1 MKLEI
6 ILSQRQQQ
14 LEELIIVD
22 QEDFSQFQV
31 VIFQSVLLSTNLAD
45 SLQSTHLL
53 NLSKNI

>member
-31 VIFQSVLLSTNLAD
+31 VIFQSVLLSINLAD